1 MEMGME
7 LQRRKMIEL
16 GMGIFGKHRELK
28 IKGVKSWRVGTSKG
42 SKHFIQSTS
51 SNQIKVL

>member
-1 MEMGME
+1 MGME

-42 SKHFIQSTS
+42 SKQ
-51 SNQIKVL
+51 